1 MVAIGKTM
9 TTTEQRT
16 IDVQCNRL
24 TREYCCRF
32 GNRLPLSL
40 LRSVPHKP
48 SQKLGFR
55 AYNKALKLQRVC
67 RVARTYFG
75 SLVECELTDLIQM
88 CIYHFGVWEPHLSA
102 LIECRL
108 WSGDTFCDVGANVGY
123 HTLLGS
129 SLVGHSGKVIAIEA
143 SPITYGKLIKNLD
156 LNHSTNVETAQ
167 VAIISERRE
176 VTIYKGKD
184 YNIGEAS
191 VVVGEE
197 PEAMVQGIS
206 LSDALTAVNRARLKL
221 IKIDIEGSELAVLRE
236 LADSIHSYSDKL
248 EILVEVWPKPGLDDV
263 FAKFKKLGF
272 TAWAVENSYDVVEG
286 YLNFDK
292 ARAPIRLSNVPMIE
306 QDVFFSR
313 SYPG

>member
-9 TTTEQRT
+9 NTTDQRT
-16 IDVQCNRL
+16 VGARCNRL
-24 TREYCCRF
+24 TREYCCRL
-32 GNRLPLSL
+32 GDRLPLSL
-40 LRSVPHKP
+40 LRSVPHKAI
-48 SQKLGFR
+48 QKLGFR
-55 AYNKALKLQRVC
+55 AYNKALKLRHVC
-67 RVARTYFG
+67 RVPRTYFG

-108 WSGDTFCDVGANVGY
+108 GVGDTFCDVGANIGY

-143 SPITYGKLIKNLD
+143 SPTIYGKLIKNLA
-156 LNHSTNVETAQ
+156 LNHSANVETAQ
-167 VAIISERRE
+167 VAIISEQRE
-176 VTIYKGKD
+176 VAIYKGKD
-184 YNIGEAS
+184 YNVGEAS
-191 VVVGEE
+191 IVVGEE
-197 PEAMVQGIS
+197 IEAMVQGIP
-206 LSDALTAVNRARLKL
+206 LADALAAADRARLKL
-221 IKIDIEGSELAVLRE
+221 IKIDIEGAELAVLHE
-236 LADSIHSYSDKL
+236 LADTICSYSDEL

-272 TAWAVENSYDVVEG
+272 AAWAVENSYDVVEA

-292 ARAPIRLSNVPMIE
+292 ARAPVRLSNVPMIE